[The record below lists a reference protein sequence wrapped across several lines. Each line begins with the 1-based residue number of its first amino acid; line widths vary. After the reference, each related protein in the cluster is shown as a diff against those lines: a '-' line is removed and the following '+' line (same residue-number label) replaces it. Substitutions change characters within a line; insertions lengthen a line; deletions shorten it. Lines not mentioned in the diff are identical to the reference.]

1 LEDKKMKKTYLPLMV
16 GMVTML
22 ATLFPGYSQPTDAME
37 KIPEITEMEREM
49 GIKMTARGVK
59 YIVDPEKLVGGG
71 PPKDGIPSIDDP
83 KFVSVEQA
91 DRYIQDNELVLAII
105 YKGVKR
111 VYPLQILVWHEIVN
125 DVIADDPVLIT
136 YCPLCGSGIAFE
148 RRIENEEV
156 EFGVSGKLYNSNL
169 VMYDRK
175 TNSYWSQI
183 DGLAII
189 GELSGARLNLLPIDT
204 VTWREWKKEHLD
216 SEVLSQETGYVRAY
230 GRDPYGEYYED
241 SFVWFPVENN
251 DDRVHPK
258 TVILGIEVE
267 GLFKAYKEQDV
278 KELGLIEDSMGE
290 NRIRIE
296 RDSAGAVHITN
307 LETGK
312 EIVAQRGF
320 WFAWYAFH
328 PDTQLYAK

>member
-1 LEDKKMKKTYLPLMV
+1 M
-16 GMVTML
+16 
-22 ATLFPGYSQPTDAME
+22 
-37 KIPEITEMEREM
+37 
-49 GIKMTARGVK
+49 
-59 YIVDPEKLVGGG
+59 
-71 PPKDGIPSIDDP
+71 
-83 KFVSVEQA
+83 
-91 DRYIQDNELVLAII
+91 AII

-125 DVIADDPVLIT
+125 DVIRDDPVLIT

-148 RRIENEEV
+148 RRIGSEEV

-183 DGLAII
+183 DSLAII
-189 GELSGARLNLLPIDT
+189 GELSGTRLNLLPIDT
-204 VTWREWKKEHLD
+204 VTWREWKKEHPD
-216 SEVLSQETGYVRAY
+216 SQVLSQETGYIRAY
-230 GRDPYGEYYED
+230 GKDPYGEYYED
-241 SFVWFPVENN
+241 SFVWFPLENE
-251 DDRVHPK
+251 DDRIHSK

-267 GLFKAYKEQDV
+267 GLFKAYKEQDL
-278 KELGLIEDSMGE
+278 KELGLIEDSIGE
-290 NRIRIE
+290 ARIRIE
-296 RDSAGAVHITN
+296 RDSAGTIHITN